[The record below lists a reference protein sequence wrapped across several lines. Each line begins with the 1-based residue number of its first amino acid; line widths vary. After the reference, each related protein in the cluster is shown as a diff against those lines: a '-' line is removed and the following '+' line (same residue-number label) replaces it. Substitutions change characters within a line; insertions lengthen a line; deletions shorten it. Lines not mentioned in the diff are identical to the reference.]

1 VGGTCA
7 IACSA
12 APVAGVSNAVVPDT
26 AILFPGQG
34 SQTATMRDEVV
45 AAHPDMLALAC
56 EVVGDDPF
64 ARVEDGTRFAQPAI
78 YCASVVGFERLR
90 DAGVTGVT
98 YAGHSLGEVAAL
110 VAAGAL
116 SAEDGLRLVATRGR
130 LMQESGERAGDG
142 SMVALLGPGAAEHAA
157 AIADASGLTVA
168 NDNAPNQVVLS
179 GAKAAFAAASEAARE
194 HGLRAVPLPVT
205 GAFHSPAM
213 AGARPELEA
222 ALAAIDFREPA
233 VTVVS
238 SISTAPFDDV
248 PARLADALTLPVRWR
263 ETLLALRSHGVERFV
278 ETGPGKVLTGLVKR
292 TLPDAEALAAE
303 QLLEE
308 VGA

>member
-1 VGGTCA
+1 MLA
-7 IACSA
+7 
-12 APVAGVSNAVVPDT
+12 T
-26 AILFPGQG
+26 ALLFPGQG
-34 SQTATMRDEVV
+34 SQTAEMRDEV
-45 AAHPDMLALAC
+45 AAARPDLLALAC

-64 ARVEDGTRFAQPAI
+64 ARVDDGTRYAQPAI
-78 YCASVVGFERLR
+78 YCASVVGFEQLR
-90 DAGVTGVT
+90 EAGMTGAA

-110 VAAGAL
+110 VAAEAL

-142 SMVALLGPGAAEHAA
+142 SMLALLGKGAADHAT
-157 AIADASGLTVA
+157 AIAVAAGLTVA

-179 GAKAAFAAASEAARE
+179 GAKDAFDAAGQAARE
-194 HGLRAVPLPVT
+194 QGLRAVPLPVT

-213 AGARPELEA
+213 AAARPELEA
-222 ALAAIDFREPA
+222 ALAAIDFRPPS

-238 SISTAPFDDV
+238 SITTQPFDDV
-248 PARLADALTLPVRWR
+248 RARLADALTLPVRWR
-263 ETLLALRSHGVERFV
+263 ETLLALRAQGVERFV

-292 TLPDAEALAAE
+292 TVPDAEALAAE
-303 QLLEE
+303 QLEG